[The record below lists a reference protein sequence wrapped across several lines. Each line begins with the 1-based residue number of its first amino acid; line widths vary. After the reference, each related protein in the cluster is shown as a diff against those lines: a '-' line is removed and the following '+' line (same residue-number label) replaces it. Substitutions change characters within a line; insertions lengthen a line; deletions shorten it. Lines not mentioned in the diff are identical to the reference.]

1 MLPTSHASAQLLKSM
16 LAGRARGAEKIS
28 LLVLKL
34 DQVIQ
39 SSGKA

>member
-1 MLPTSHASAQLLKSM
+1 MLPTSHASPQLEKSM
-16 LAGRARGAEKIS
+16 SPGRARGALKIS